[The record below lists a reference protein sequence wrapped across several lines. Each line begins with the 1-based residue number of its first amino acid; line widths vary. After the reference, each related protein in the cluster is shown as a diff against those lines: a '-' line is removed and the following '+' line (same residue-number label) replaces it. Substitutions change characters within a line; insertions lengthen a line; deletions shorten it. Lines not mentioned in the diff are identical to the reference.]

1 MLSKEEILAGLTA
14 LANEYANIAIAW
26 HVVILILF
34 TALFAGWKPGN
45 SLMILVLSSMLMS
58 VSAFASLQDN
68 FFNAAVFA
76 FLVIMSLYATV
87 KSNTEKITGDRS
99 RPDIIGLLLIIFG
112 LVYPEF
118 LKTNSLIEYSY
129 ASPTGLI
136 PCPTLS
142 VVTGFSLMYK
152 GFRSQLWSV
161 MIGISGMFYGL
172 MGVFYLE
179 MYIDWV
185 LVGGA
190 MYLLLHTF
198 FLSRTIFSAK
208 NIH

>member
-1 MLSKEEILAGLTA
+1 
-14 LANEYANIAIAW
+14 
-26 HVVILILF
+26 
-34 TALFAGWKPGN
+34 
-45 SLMILVLSSMLMS
+45 MILVLSSMLMS
-58 VSAFASLQDN
+58 VSVFASLQDN
-68 FFNAAVFA
+68 LFNAAVFA
-76 FLVIMSLYATV
+76 FLVIMSLYAML
-87 KSNTEKITGDRS
+87 KSNTEKIAGDRS

-129 ASPTGLI
+129 TSPTGLI

-142 VVTGFSLMYK
+142 VLTGFSLMYK

-161 MIGISGMFYGL
+161 TIGIAGMFYGL
-172 MGVFYLE
+172 MGVFYLG

-190 MYLLLHTF
+190 IYLLLHTF
-198 FLSRTIFSAK
+198 FFPGQFSLQKIFID
-208 NIH
+208 IHHFSS